1 MTQQFNT
8 TTSMGCLTLNMLL
21 SFAQFEREI
30 AGERIRDKIAAS
42 KANGMWMGGNGLLFA
57 AMFVYL
63 LTVVNYQNFGE
74 PFVVILR

>member
-1 MTQQFNT
+1 MRSTRSLRHCKNSSSRAIQSKFRGQIQ
-8 TTSMGCLTLNMLL
+8 SMHD
-21 SFAQFEREI
+21 SFKDLGI
-30 AGERIRDKIAAS
+30 
-42 KANGMWMGGNGLLFA
+42 GLLFA